1 MSAQRFD
8 GKQYIPDQASDST
21 DGADVVVHDLLLET
35 IKALTAERDALVNA
49 VAERDALREQV
60 RVLEEVLN
68 ATYNALQHTMD
79 YDLNEH
85 DLRQAQEASALAV
98 AALAQTAETEGR

>member
-21 DGADVVVHDLLLET
+21 DGADVGVHDLLLET

-60 RVLEEVLN
+60 RVLRE
-68 ATYNALQHTMD
+68 ALIPLVR
-79 YDLNEH
+79 DLTVGKLVTPQPGFPIGLVE
-85 DLRQAQEASALAV
+85 RAR
-98 AALAQTAETEGR
+98 AALAQTAETEGRLR

>member
-21 DGADVVVHDLLLET
+21 DGADVGVHDLLLET

-60 RVLEEVLN
+60 DELLN
-68 ATYNALQHTMD
+68 LARGADHLFRGEKYYSEFSGDDQVALWRKAYAT
-79 YDLNEH
+79 
-85 DLRQAQEASALAV
+85 
-98 AALAQTAETEGR
+98 LAQTAETEGR